1 MTKNFTDPQSKL
13 LAALTQVVD
22 EPLRNEGFSRKE
34 GSAIFSRN
42 LNGSQ
47 QEIVFVADWNP
58 KYQPGADAHLHP
70 MLRLKMPAISK
81 SAIALV
87 KGDEMLLAGA
97 PEIILNQPI
106 EFAAPKDAHVRWFA
120 TGPKEFVDTCQLILA
135 FLRQWVLPL
144 LSELST
150 PKDLVLA
157 YESSDA
163 RIMKQ
168 RHWNIFVI
176 AAYEALGRMDE
187 ARKVVDEHFGS
198 PGMRRRYA
206 SLLETV
212 KGST

>member
-1 MTKNFTDPQSKL
+1 MTNLTNPQSNL
-13 LAALTQVVD
+13 LEVLTQVVD
-22 EPLRNEGFSRKE
+22 EPLRSEGFIRKE
-34 GSAIFSRN
+34 GSVIFSRK
-42 LNGSQ
+42 LNASQ

-58 KYQPGADAHLHP
+58 KYQPGAEAHLHP
-70 MLRLKMPAISK
+70 MLRLKIPAISK
-81 SAIALV
+81 LAVTLV

-106 EFAAPKDAHVRWFA
+106 EFTAPKDAHVRWFA
-120 TGPKEFVDTCQLILA
+120 TGSKEFVDVCQSILG

-150 PKDLVLA
+150 PEDLVRA
-157 YESSDA
+157 YESKDV

-168 RHWNIFVI
+168 KHWHIFVV
-176 AAYEALGRMDE
+176 AAYEELGRKDE

-206 SLLETV
+206 SLFETV
-212 KGST
+212 NAST